1 VRAGFCFTLDAKH
14 LSRRMSVV
22 IPSSASE
29 ADAALASGSCVANFC
44 ATWCEPC
51 THMNAVFAEL
61 ASEGSNAALRFVQI
75 DCDAFPE
82 LCERHG
88 LESVP
93 AFLFLHGGAV
103 TDTLTGASAP
113 DLALKVRQNA
123 LTASIHTD
131 AVGAPPAAVP
141 IEERCRQLTSRAP
154 VVLFMK
160 GSPAAPRCGF
170 SRKIC
175 ELLTEQKV
183 SFDSF
188 DILADEEVRQGLK
201 QFSNWPTYPQ
211 LYADGKLLGG
221 LDIVRELAE
230 EDELLDSI
238 PAAAKAA

>member
-175 ELLTEQKV
+175 ELLTEQKAPCERRPRDEEARSVHTWCCEQV

-201 QFSNWPTYPQ
+201 QFSNWQTPC
-211 LYADGKLLGG
+211 
-221 LDIVRELAE
+221 
-230 EDELLDSI
+230 
-238 PAAAKAA
+238 

>member
-1 VRAGFCFTLDAKH
+1 
-14 LSRRMSVV
+14 MSVV

-29 ADAALASGSCVANFC
+29 ADAALAIGSCVANFC

-93 AFLFLHGGAV
+93 VFLFLHGGAV

-131 AVGAPPAAVP
+131 AVGAPPATVP

>member
-1 VRAGFCFTLDAKH
+1 
-14 LSRRMSVV
+14 MSVV